1 MAVINDPN
9 TAANIA
15 RVGMGATPGWMPMHT
30 TPGPLPVGAGGAYRL
45 SMTSGTIAAS
55 LGANSELFQF
65 RYVTAASRVALV
77 YGITVAAAEIVS
89 QAVSTIVNQSIRATV
104 ARGWSGVGSGGTRA
118 TMTTNQAKLRTSH
131 ATSEVNDIGMA
142 TTAALTAGTK
152 TLDTQDLGSTVTA
165 NQTGATVADG
175 SRTLFPQTN
184 LLGEFAGGLGFPLVL
199 ANQEGFVVRT
209 GAAMPAT
216 MTWNLIVSVLWS
228 EVDGF

>member
-1 MAVINDPN
+1 MAVLNDPN

-15 RVGMGATPGWMPMHT
+15 RVGMGGTPAWMPLHVT
-30 TPGPLPVGAGGAYRL
+30 SGPLSVGNGGAYRL
-45 SMTSGTIAAS
+45 GMTSGTIAAS

-65 RYVTAASRVALV
+65 RYVTAASRVCLV
-77 YGITVAAAEIVS
+77 HGIAISAGEIVS
-89 QAVSTIVNQSIRATV
+89 QAVSTVVNATIRATI
-104 ARGWSGVGSGGTRA
+104 ARAWTAAGTGGTRA
-118 TMTTNQAKLRTSH
+118 TLTTNNQKLRTSH

-152 TLDTQDLGSTVTA
+152 TLDAQDIGSLAVA
-165 NQTGATVADG
+165 YQTGSAVADS
-175 SRTLFPQTN
+175 SRVIFPKTN
-184 LLGEFAGGLGFPLVL
+184 LLGEFIGGMAFPLVL

-216 MTWNLIVSVLWS
+216 MTWNLTVDVLWS